1 MERMTILI
9 SFISRNRM
17 NWKIGKTMTA
27 CVLLCEKLPSYH
39 KCLWQQSNTFPE
51 KVHRKGGTVMLIYW
65 NSHGKR
71 PLGGMAMVGE
81 TYGSFVD
88 TKPIKSKEENADKL
102 KREDKNT
109 NVPGEAEN
117 LQGLI
122 E

>member
-1 MERMTILI
+1 MAAVKHL
-9 SFISRNRM
+9 SRKSSQKRRHSNVDLLKES
-17 NWKIGKTMTA
+17 WKKT
-27 CVLLCEKLPSYH
+27 
-39 KCLWQQSNTFPE
+39 
-51 KVHRKGGTVMLIYW
+51 
-65 NSHGKR
+65 
-71 PLGGMAMVGE
+71 LGGMAMVGE

-102 KREDKNT
+102 KREDKHT